1 MIENEIK
8 LFINEN
14 VKPYTRWKGTCMEG
28 YHNLSN
34 KKKGDLGE
42 KIVSDL
48 MVRSNVL
55 VLPSNKGYNGTDDR
69 YIGGYDT
76 EIKFSLS
83 QKNDDEFMINHVK
96 KDIKWERFIFYG
108 WNLIK
113 PHKVYWCTRKDM
125 ELCWKGTNWWGNQ
138 SSDAEKMLTGKN
150 LIKWLNS
157 PFVREMSEWDSECKV
172 YNGLED
178 FYGN

>member
-48 MVRSNVL
+48 INFPDFV
-55 VLPSNKGYNGTDDR
+55 
-69 YIGGYDT
+69 
-76 EIKFSLS
+76 FLS
-83 QKNDDEFMINHVK
+83 TFLT
-96 KDIKWERFIFYG
+96 FIFFLLF
-108 WNLIK
+108 N
-113 PHKVYWCTRKDM
+113 
-125 ELCWKGTNWWGNQ
+125 
-138 SSDAEKMLTGKN
+138 
-150 LIKWLNS
+150 
-157 PFVREMSEWDSECKV
+157 PFFLPVAVRV
-172 YNGLED
+172 FLG
-178 FYGN
+178 